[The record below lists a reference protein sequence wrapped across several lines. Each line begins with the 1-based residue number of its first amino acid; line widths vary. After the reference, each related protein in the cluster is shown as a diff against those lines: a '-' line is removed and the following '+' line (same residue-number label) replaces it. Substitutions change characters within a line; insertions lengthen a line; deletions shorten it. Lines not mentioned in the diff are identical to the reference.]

1 MQINPISV
9 EEMNKKSHL
18 KDEITTLNKIYKVY
32 YISICF
38 FAIATEM
45 RLLSTEKYTTETER
59 K

>member
-45 RLLSTEKYTTETER
+45 RLLSTEK
-59 K
+59 